1 MKTFI
6 NPSKS
11 KESVIAFFG
20 IIYEDWFNQGGNAKM
35 DKKKKRSITRG
46 IILALLAV
54 AIVYTIYSSV
64 TKEKVEVI
72 RANMDAP
79 DFELTDLEGNVHR
92 LSDYLGQGVVLNFWG
107 TWCEPCEREFPAIER
122 QYKTFESQ
130 GVHVLAVNIAQSNLE
145 VKNYVKN
152 MGMTFPVAI
161 DKTKSVMNAYNVTNL
176 PATILIN
183 MDGKVEKIIT
193 GEMSEAQIV
202 AHMESIKPE

>member
-1 MKTFI
+1 M
-6 NPSKS
+6 
-11 KESVIAFFG
+11 
-20 IIYEDWFNQGGNAKM
+20 YEDYWFNRGGIARM

-54 AIVYTIYSSV
+54 AIGYTIYSSV

-79 DFELTDLEGNVHR
+79 NFELTDLEGNVHR
-92 LSDYLGQGVVLNFWG
+92 LSDYRGQGVVLNFWG
-107 TWCEPCEREFPAIER
+107 TWCEPCKREFPAIER

-145 VKNYVKN
+145 VKNYVKT

-183 MDGKVEKIIT
+183 ADGKIEKIIT

>member
-1 MKTFI
+1 M
-6 NPSKS
+6 
-11 KESVIAFFG
+11 AFFG
-20 IIYEDWFNQGGNAKM
+20 IIYEDYWFNQGGIAIM
-35 DKKKKRSITRG
+35 DKKQKRSITRG

-54 AIVYTIYSSV
+54 AIGYTIYSSV
-64 TKEKVEVI
+64 TKDKVEVI

-107 TWCEPCEREFPAIER
+107 TWCEPCKREFPAIER
-122 QYKTFESQ
+122 QYKSFEEQ

-161 DKTKSVMNAYNVTNL
+161 DKTKSVMNAYNVTVL

-183 MDGKVEKIIT
+183 ADGKIEKIIT
-193 GEMSEAQIV
+193 GEMSETQIV
-202 AHMESIKPE
+202 AHMKSIKPE